1 MAPRSARF
9 HGTITSWND
18 DRGFGFISLADGDA
32 RGDRKTFVHIKAFPA
47 ALHRRPQIGD
57 RLSFELG
64 PSAEGKPQAEFV
76 QLAGPTPATCQRHP
90 ASRRTSRAASYLP
103 ILLFAVGY
111 LAVDAVWPLPI
122 WVAGIYAVAS
132 ILTYIAYAVD
142 KAAATAGRWRT
153 PEMTLLL
160 LGFLGGWPGA
170 IVAQQMLRHKTRKAS
185 FRSAFWGTVAVNAI
199 VLLVFGTP
207 IASVLVSLLV
217 SLT

>member
-9 HGTITSWND
+9 HGTLTSWND

-64 PSAEGKPQAEFV
+64 PSPEGKSQAEFV
-76 QLAGPTPATCQRHP
+76 QLAGPTPATRQRHP

-111 LAVDAVWPLPI
+111 LAVDAYGRSMADPGNDFAPARLPR
-122 WVAGIYAVAS
+122 WLARRNRRAA
-132 ILTYIAYAVD
+132 D
-142 KAAATAGRWRT
+142 AATQDQEG
-153 PEMTLLL
+153 ELSFGI
-160 LGFLGGWPGA
+160 LGNRGG
-170 IVAQQMLRHKTRKAS
+170 QCH
-185 FRSAFWGTVAVNAI
+185 RSAGVRHADRVCNRIPARFAD
-199 VLLVFGTP
+199 L
-207 IASVLVSLLV
+207 ASVPHCVLFERRRSLAAV
-217 SLT
+217 K